1 MNGLPTFIFL
11 VYYGPENQ
19 NNTFSLTTFLKE
31 AFALVVGAVIMRK
44 IRPRSTVRLAADIMK
59 LSLLVFKAGERLR
72 FAAMSEQTVV
82 CN

>member
-1 MNGLPTFIFL
+1 
-11 VYYGPENQ
+11 
-19 NNTFSLTTFLKE
+19 
-31 AFALVVGAVIMRK
+31 MRK